1 MAIGMASRKA
11 DTEGIDENL
20 LLEAIGRRKQ
30 DGSIKP
36 LGQMPPT
43 VASAA
48 PEDEH
53 PAERVVPA
61 EIPKENPA
69 RRKRP
74 SADYGSTYLKRN
86 EIKTRQC
93 VYISRE
99 VHNKISK
106 IVNIIADKEITVGG
120 YIDTVLLRHLEQHKD
135 EINELYK
142 RNRED
147 LI

>member
-11 DTEGIDENL
+11 DTAGIDEAL

-36 LGQMPPT
+36 LGQT
-43 VASAA
+43 VQAPAA
-48 PEDEH
+48 PPQEE
-53 PAERVVPA
+53 PQTETAVPP
-61 EIPKENPA
+61 ETPRESPA
-69 RRKRP
+69 RRRKQN
-74 SADYGSTYLKRN
+74 ADYGSTYLRRN

-93 VYISRE
+93 VYISRD

-135 EINELYK
+135 EINELY
-142 RNRED
+142 RRERED

>member
-1 MAIGMASRKA
+1 MASRKA
-11 DTEGIDENL
+11 DTAGIDEAM

-36 LGQMPPT
+36 LGQATPPPADPPNDERPT
-43 VASAA
+43 EAA
-48 PEDEH
+48 VPPET
-53 PAERVVPA
+53 
-61 EIPKENPA
+61 PKESTV
-69 RRKRP
+69 RRKRQ

-135 EINELYK
+135 EINELY
-142 RNRED
+142 RRERED
-147 LI
+147 LIQ

>member
-1 MAIGMASRKA
+1 MGSRKSA
-11 DTEGIDENL
+11 TEGLDESMLLNALSRRPQENTRRPPDTEM
-20 LLEAIGRRKQ
+20 EASVKEEKSSSVS
-30 DGSIKP
+30 D
-36 LGQMPPT
+36 T
-43 VASAA
+43 
-48 PEDEH
+48 
-53 PAERVVPA
+53 
-61 EIPKENPA
+61 PKENPK
-69 RRKRP
+69 RRRA
-74 SADYGSTYLKRN
+74 SADYGTVFLQRN

-120 YIDTVLLRHLEQHKD
+120 YIDTVLMKHLEQHKD

-142 RNRED
+142 QQRED

>member
-1 MAIGMASRKA
+1 MAIGMASRRA

-20 LLEAIGRRKQ
+20 LLEAIGKRKQ

-36 LGQMPPT
+36 LGQVTLPVPHPEEKIQAEPT
-43 VASAA
+43 VP
-48 PEDEH
+48 PETQ
-53 PAERVVPA
+53 
-61 EIPKENPA
+61 KETPV
-69 RRKRP
+69 RKKRQ
-74 SADYGSTYLKRN
+74 SADYGTTYLKRN

-99 VHNKISK
+99 IHNKISK

-135 EINELYK
+135 EINELY
-142 RNRED
+142 RRERED

>member
-1 MAIGMASRKA
+1 MASRKA
-11 DTEGIDENL
+11 DTAGIDEAM

-36 LGQMPPT
+36 LGQAPPPP
-43 VASAA
+43 AA
-48 PEDEH
+48 VPPET
-53 PAERVVPA
+53 
-61 EIPKENPA
+61 PKESPV
-69 RRKRP
+69 RRKRQ

-135 EINELYK
+135 EINELY
-142 RNRED
+142 RRERED

>member
-1 MAIGMASRKA
+1 MAIGMASRRA

-20 LLEAIGRRKQ
+20 LLEAIGKRKQ

-36 LGQMPPT
+36 LCQVTPP
-43 VASAA
+43 VPH
-48 PEDEH
+48 PEEEIQ
-53 PAERVVPA
+53 AEPIVPP
-61 EIPKENPA
+61 ETPKEAPV
-69 RRKRP
+69 RKKRQ
-74 SADYGSTYLKRN
+74 SADYGTTYLKRN

-99 VHNKISK
+99 IHNKISK

-135 EINELYK
+135 EINELY
-142 RNRED
+142 RRERED

>member
-1 MAIGMASRKA
+1 MAIDMASRKA

-36 LGQMPPT
+36 LSQVTPVVSSATPEEEHQAEQAVPT
-43 VASAA
+43 
-48 PEDEH
+48 ET
-53 PAERVVPA
+53 
-61 EIPKENPA
+61 PKESPS
-69 RRKRP
+69 RRKRQ

>member
-1 MAIGMASRKA
+1 MASRKA
-11 DTEGIDENL
+11 DTAGIDENL

-36 LGQMPPT
+36 LSQSVPPPAIAGEEPQT
-43 VASAA
+43 V
-48 PEDEH
+48 E
-53 PAERVVPA
+53 PAVPT
-61 EIPKENPA
+61 ETPKETSVH
-69 RRKRP
+69 RKRQ
-74 SADYGSTYLKRN
+74 SADYGTTFLKRN

-135 EINELYK
+135 EINELY
-142 RNRED
+142 RRERED

>member
-1 MAIGMASRKA
+1 MASRKA
-11 DTEGIDENL
+11 DTAGIDEAL

-36 LGQMPPT
+36 LGQTAQLP
-43 VASAA
+43 AA
-48 PEDEH
+48 PPQEEQQT
-53 PAERVVPA
+53 ATAVPP
-61 EIPKENPA
+61 ETPRESPA
-69 RRKRP
+69 RRRKQN
-74 SADYGSTYLKRN
+74 ADYGSTYLRRN

-93 VYISRE
+93 VYISRD

-135 EINELYK
+135 EINELY
-142 RNRED
+142 RRERED

>member
-1 MAIGMASRKA
+1 MASRRA

-20 LLEAIGRRKQ
+20 LLEAIGKRKQ

-36 LGQMPPT
+36 LGQVTPPVPHPEEEIQAEPT
-43 VASAA
+43 VPPETSKEA
-48 PEDEH
+48 P
-53 PAERVVPA
+53 V
-61 EIPKENPA
+61 
-69 RRKRP
+69 RRKRQ
-74 SADYGSTYLKRN
+74 SADYGTTYLKRN

-99 VHNKISK
+99 IHNKISK

-135 EINELYK
+135 EINELY
-142 RNRED
+142 RRERED